1 MTKISL
7 STKTIVNI
15 QEKFKVMNSKINL
28 NKRTIITVWKRKKEK
43 AGVRKR
49 ASHGAS
55 EWVSG

>member
-1 MTKISL
+1 M
-7 STKTIVNI
+7 IVNI

-28 NKRTIITVWKRKKEK
+28 NKRIIITVWKKKKEK
-43 AGVRKR
+43 ARVRKR